1 MKQPHS
7 QPSFKLRPT
16 RLQSAFTLL
25 EIMLV
30 VVIISL
36 LLGAAIYNMGGNV
49 ESARK
54 VRVEA
59 DISSIKT
66 QLKLYNGLN
75 GFYPN
80 TQQGLKALVNQPTT
94 EPRPRHWNQSFEQ
107 IPRDPWGTEYNYT
120 CPGKHN
126 PNSFDLFSS
135 GPDLQA
141 GTADDLGNWENEAP
155 KN

>member
-1 MKQPHS
+1 
-7 QPSFKLRPT
+7 
-16 RLQSAFTLL
+16 
-25 EIMLV
+25 MLV

-49 ESARK
+49 ETARK
-54 VRVEA
+54 VRVQA

-75 GFYPN
+75 GFYPT
-80 TQQGLKALVNQPTT
+80 TQQGLKALVAQPTS
-94 EPRPRHWNQSFEQ
+94 EPRPRQWSQSFEQ
-107 IPRDPWGTEYNYT
+107 VPRDPWGNEYNFT

-126 PNSFDLFSS
+126 ANSFDLFSS
-135 GPDLQA
+135 GPDLQP
-141 GTADDLGNWENEAP
+141 GTADDIGNWDDETV

>member
-1 MKQPHS
+1 MKNH
-7 QPSFKLRPT
+7 FKLRIT
-16 RLQSAFTLL
+16 RFQNAFTLL

-49 ESARK
+49 EKARA
-54 VRVEA
+54 VRVDA
-59 DISSIKT
+59 DISAKKT

-75 GFYPN
+75 GFYP
-80 TQQGLKALVNQPTT
+80 TSEQGLKALVEQPST
-94 EPRPRHWNQSFEQ
+94 EPRPRHWSQSFEQ
-107 IPRDPWGTEYNYT
+107 VPRDPWDKEYNYV

-126 PNSFDLFSS
+126 PNSFDLFSC
-135 GPDLQA
+135 GPDRQP
-141 GTADDLGNWENEAP
+141 GTADDLGNWATEEP

>member
-1 MKQPHS
+1 MKLSTHS
-7 QPSFKLRPT
+7 PT
-16 RLQSAFTLL
+16 LRLQGGFTLL

-49 ESARK
+49 ETARK

-59 DISSIKT
+59 DISSLKT
-66 QLKLYNGLN
+66 QLKLYSGMN
-75 GFYPN
+75 GFFPT
-80 TQQGLKALVNQPTT
+80 TQQGLQALVTQPTS
-94 EPRPRHWNQSFEQ
+94 EPRPRHWTQGFEQ
-107 IPRDPWGTEYNYT
+107 VPRDPWGNEYNYAV
-120 CPGKHN
+120 PGKHN

-135 GPDLQA
+135 GPDLQP
-141 GTADDLGNWENEAP
+141 GTADDLGNWENEPA

>member
-1 MKQPHS
+1 MKLSTHS
-7 QPSFKLRPT
+7 PT
-16 RLQSAFTLL
+16 LRLQGGFTLL

-49 ESARK
+49 EKARA
-54 VRVEA
+54 VRVDA
-59 DISSIKT
+59 DLSALKT

-75 GFYPN
+75 GFYPA
-80 TQQGLKALVNQPTT
+80 TPQGLKALVEQPTT
-94 EPRPRHWNQSFEQ
+94 EPRPRHWSQSFEQ
-107 IPRDPWGTEYNYT
+107 VPRDPWDSEYNYT

-126 PNSFDLFSS
+126 PNSFDIFSS
-135 GPDLQA
+135 GPDRQA
-141 GTADDLGNWENEAP
+141 GTADDIGNWETDKSA

>member
-1 MKQPHS
+1 MKQPNA
-7 QPSFKLRPT
+7 PSSLHRT
-16 RLQSAFTLL
+16 LRLQGGFTLL

-54 VRVEA
+54 VRVQA

-75 GFYPN
+75 GFYPT
-80 TQQGLKALVNQPTT
+80 TQQGLKALVTQPTSD
-94 EPRPRHWNQSFEQ
+94 PRPRHWNQSFEQ
-107 IPRDPWGTEYNYT
+107 VPLDPWGKEYQYLV
-120 CPGKHN
+120 PGKHN

-141 GTADDLGNWENEAP
+141 GTADDLGNWEAEEP